1 MESYHQFSAIYDRLN
16 NQPHLQEIISQ
27 PLLDEMEVEMRE
39 EADSNRAEVITEI
52 NEMIIQMRNERY
64 SNYLFDGSTNIGSY
78 MLYMYL

>member
-1 MESYHQFSAIYDRLN
+1 MESYHRFSAIYDRLN
-16 NQPHLQEIISQ
+16 NQPHLQEMISQ

-52 NEMIIQMRNERY
+52 NEMIMQMRNERY
-64 SNYLFDGSTNIGSY
+64 SNYLFDGSTNTGSY